1 MIMSDCIKTDVVE
14 TCSIGGTG
22 VEATD
27 DDMTSHYKLFMYVIV
42 TFSLFLAIIIIF
54 SRRWFE
60 WFRKIERVDDNSIG
74 IWSIFFRG
82 YASRHKYDD
91 ILTAFGIC
99 EEVCSHIPVCFE
111 GLKRIRYKDKFEV
124 FGMQLFTPDTPCCA
138 YCGITE
144 SKAKD
149 ITLRTCN
156 ACQLAQYCGATCEKK
171 HWPHHKRQCQIR
183 ATDRVLFQQ
192 PEGIHLGECP
202 LCFIQLP
209 IEYDTI
215 TEATIYSCCSTRI
228 CNGCDYANDLRIAE
242 EGLDETCPF
251 CREPVPDEEGVAKN
265 ELKRV
270 KVNDPVAT
278 LQVAKHH
285 RRLGDHVRA
294 LKYFT
299 KAAELGEAEAHFN
312 LGWMYEKGERGV
324 EKDMNKAVHHYAE
337 AAIGGHPRARYNL
350 GCVEGSIG
358 RHDRATK
365 HFIIAAKQ
373 GHDAALEKVKK
384 IFTLCKEEEFV
395 SKEDF
400 EAALR
405 AHQAARYA
413 TKSELREVAAEKA
426 AQKEADKAS

>member
-1 MIMSDCIKTDVVE
+1 MKTGA
-14 TCSIGGTG
+14 CSIGSTG
-22 VEATD
+22 IEATD
-27 DDMTSHYKLFMYVIV
+27 DDGMTRPYFMYVIV
-42 TFSLFLAIIIIF
+42 TSSLFAIIIF
-54 SRRWFE
+54 SRRWFNQAIE

-74 IWSIFFRG
+74 IWAIFFRG
-82 YASRHKYDD
+82 YTSWHEYDD

-99 EEVCSHIPVCFE
+99 EEVCSHIPVSCE
-111 GLKRIRYKDKFEV
+111 GLKRIRYKDKFEM

-149 ITLRTCN
+149 DITLRTCTT
-156 ACQLAQYCGATCEKK
+156 CQLVQYCGVTCEVK

-202 LCFIQLP
+202 LCFIPLP
-209 IEYDTI
+209 IEYDPI

-265 ELKRV
+265 DMKRV

-285 RRLGDHVRA
+285 LRLGDHVRA

-312 LGWMYEKGERGV
+312 LGWMYEAGERGV
-324 EKDMNKAVHHYAE
+324 KKDRNKAVHHYAE
-337 AAIGGHPRARYNL
+337 AAICGHPRARYNL
-350 GCVEGSIG
+350 GNIEQ
-358 RHDRATK
+358 RRNYYERAAK

-373 GHDAALEKVKK
+373 GHDVALEKVKR
-384 IFTLCKEEEFV
+384 IFTRFKEEEFV
-395 SKEDF
+395 SKDEYA
-400 EAALR
+400 AALR
-405 AHQAARYA
+405 AHQASIDA
-413 TKSELREVAAEKA
+413 TKSELRKIAAEA
-426 AQKEADKAS
+426 AQKEAAKAS

>member
-1 MIMSDCIKTDVVE
+1 MSDCIKTDVD
-14 TCSIGGTG
+14 TCSTGGTG
-22 VEATD
+22 IEATD
-27 DDMTSHYKLFMYVIV
+27 DDMTRHYKLFMYVIV
-42 TFSLFLAIIIIF
+42 TFIILIFFAIIIIF
-54 SRRWFE
+54 SRRWSE

-74 IWSIFFRG
+74 IWAIFFRG
-82 YASRHKYDD
+82 YASWHEYDD

-99 EEVCSHIPVCFE
+99 EEVCSHIPVCCE
-111 GLKRIRYKDKFEV
+111 GLKRIRYSEKFEV
-124 FGMQLFTPDTPCCA
+124 FGMQLFSPDTPCCA

-144 SKAKD
+144 SKDD
-149 ITLRTCN
+149 ITLRRCN
-156 ACQLAQYCGATCEKK
+156 TCQLAQYCGVTCEKK

-202 LCFIQLP
+202 LCFIPLP
-209 IEYDTI
+209 IEYDPI

-242 EGLDETCPF
+242 ENLDETCPF
-251 CREPVPDEEGVAKN
+251 CREPLPDEQGVAKN
-265 ELKRV
+265 DMKRV

-312 LGWMYEKGERGV
+312 LGWMYQLGEGV
-324 EKDMNKAVHHYAE
+324 KKDMNRAVHHYAE

-350 GCVEGSIG
+350 GCLEGNAGS
-358 RHDRATK
+358 HDRAAK

-384 IFTLCKEEEFV
+384 IFTLFKEEELV
-395 SKEDF
+395 SKDEYA
-400 EAALR
+400 AALR
-405 AHQAARYA
+405 GHQAAIDA
-413 TKSELREVAAEKA
+413 TKSELREVAAEQA